1 MNRKLVAV
9 ALLFA
14 FQSSWTMT
22 LNEAIETALKKSPL
36 ILIEK
41 EKINQSIEE
50 KRVKKAKNLGSINVV
65 GSYTTYN
72 IPRTLAP
79 IVPPITPDLVT
90 SKDIATLGLKYDVML
105 FNGFS
110 DLRAIEIA
118 ELSKKI
124 SKTDFALSKEQLI
137 YNIKSI
143 YFKILTLK
151 KERVSALSYQKA
163 LETLQSKVEKE
174 YELGKKAK
182 LDLLKVASELEI
194 AKYNSLNIDN
204 SIKILKAKLASLI
217 GIEKIDS
224 VEDIYDEEK
233 VNFSVDPKNSL
244 IYKKALLDTQKSKK
258 GIAKAKA
265 LYYPKVAFN
274 AYYGDNFA
282 SGEQEELW
290 QAGVSINIPLYD
302 FGNRDAQF
310 QKAKIAHIISEHK
323 LKNSYL
329 KLQSD
334 IVDAKERIDSIS
346 AKIEALKKQLEFL
359 TKIEET
365 EKIKYQNG
373 VSDMYDLLLAISKKR
388 KAESDLIGATYE
400 LTMQRAY
407 LNYITVGQNM

>member
-14 FQSSWTMT
+14 FQNSWAMT
-22 LNEAIETALKKSPL
+22 LNEAIDTALKKSPL

-79 IVPPITPDLVT
+79 IVPPISPDIVT
-90 SKDIATLGLKYDVML
+90 SKEIGTLGLKYDVML

-110 DLRAIEIA
+110 DLRSIEIA

-124 SKTDFALSKEQLI
+124 TKTDFALSKEQLI

-151 KERVSALSYQKA
+151 KVRVSVLSYQKA
-163 LETLQSKVEKE
+163 LEALYANIEKE
-174 YELGKKAK
+174 YKLGKKAK
-182 LDLLKVASELEI
+182 LDLLKVASELEN
-194 AKYNSLNIDN
+194 AKYNSYNIES
-204 SIKILKAKLASLI
+204 SIKILKVKLASLI
-217 GIEKIDS
+217 GIEEIDS
-224 VEDIYDEEK
+224 VEDTYDEER
-233 VNFSVDPKNSL
+233 VSDTVDPKNSL
-244 IYKKALLDTQKSKK
+244 IYKKALLDRQKSKK
-258 GIAKAKA
+258 AIAKAKA

-282 SGEQEELW
+282 EGEKAELW

-302 FGNRDAQF
+302 FGNRSAQF
-310 QKAKIAHIISEHK
+310 QKAKIAHMISEHK
-323 LKNSYL
+323 LQNSYL
-329 KLQSD
+329 KLKSD
-334 IVDAKERIDSIS
+334 IADVKERIALAT

-365 EKIKYQNG
+365 ERIKYQNG
-373 VSDMYDLLLAISKKR
+373 VSDVYDLLLAISKKR
-388 KAESDLIGATYE
+388 KAESDLIGAVYD

-407 LNYITVGQNM
+407 LNYITVGEK

>member
-1 MNRKLVAV
+1 MNRKIVAV
-9 ALLFA
+9 ALLLA
-14 FQSSWTMT
+14 FQNSWAMT
-22 LNEAIETALKKSPL
+22 LNEAIDTALKKSPL

-41 EKINQSIEE
+41 EKINQSIQQM
-50 KRVKKAKNLGSINVV
+50 RVKKAKNLGSINVV

-79 IVPPITPDLVT
+79 IVPPISPDIVT
-90 SKDIATLGLKYDVML
+90 SKDIGTLGLRYDVML

-110 DLRAIEIA
+110 DLRSIEIA

-124 SKTDFALSKEQLI
+124 TKTDFALSKEQLI

-151 KERVSALSYQKA
+151 KVRVSVLSYQKA
-163 LETLQSKVEKE
+163 LEALYANIEKE
-174 YELGKKAK
+174 YKLGKKAK

-217 GIEKIDS
+217 GVEEIDS
-224 VEDIYDEEK
+224 VEDIYDEER
-233 VNFSVDPKNSL
+233 VSDTVEPKNSL

-265 LYYPKVAFN
+265 LYYPKVAFS

-310 QKAKIAHIISEHK
+310 QKAKIAHMISELK

-334 IVDAKERIDSIS
+334 IIDAKERIATATARI
-346 AKIEALKKQLEFL
+346 KALKKQLEFL

-373 VSDMYDLLLAISKKR
+373 VSDVYDLLLAISKR
-388 KAESDLIGATYE
+388 RIAESDLIGTTYD

-407 LNYITVGQNM
+407 LNYITVGEK

>member
-1 MNRKLVAV
+1 MSRKLI
-9 ALLFA
+9 ALAFLFS
-14 FQSSWTMT
+14 FQNSWAIT
-22 LNEAIETALKKSPL
+22 LNEAIDTALKKSPL

-41 EKINQSIEE
+41 GKIKQSIEE
-50 KRVKKAKNLGSINVV
+50 KRIKKAKNLGSINLV
-65 GSYTTYN
+65 GSYTIYN

-79 IVPPITPDLVT
+79 IVPPISPNVVT
-90 SKDIATLGLKYDVML
+90 SKNIGSLGLKYDVML

-110 DLRAIEIA
+110 DLRSIDIA

-163 LETLQSKVEKE
+163 LEALKSKVEQE

-182 LDLLKVASELEI
+182 LDLLKVASELEV
-194 AKYNSLNIDN
+194 AKYNSLNIKN

-217 GIEKIDS
+217 GVEKIDS

-233 VNFSVDPKNSL
+233 VSDTIDPKKSL

-258 GIAKAKA
+258 EIAKAKA
-265 LYYPKVAFN
+265 LYYPKVSFN
-274 AYYGDNFA
+274 AYYGSNFA

-290 QAGVSINIPLYD
+290 QVGVSINLPLYD

-310 QKAKIAHIISEHK
+310 QKAKIAHMISELK

-334 IVDAKERIDSIS
+334 IVDAKERIATAS
-346 AKIEALKKQLEFL
+346 AKIKALKKQLEFL

-373 VSDMYDLLLAISKKR
+373 VSDIYDLLLAISKR
-388 KAESDLIGATYE
+388 RIAESDLIGAMYD
-400 LTMQRAY
+400 LTMQKAY
-407 LNYITVGQNM
+407 LNLLVGEK

>member
-1 MNRKLVAV
+1 MNRKLVAL

-14 FQSSWTMT
+14 FQNSWAIT

-79 IVPPITPDLVT
+79 IVLPISPDIVT
-90 SKDIATLGLKYDVML
+90 SKEIGTLGLKYDVML

-110 DLRAIEIA
+110 DLRSIEIA

-163 LETLQSKVEKE
+163 LETLQSKVEQE

-217 GIEKIDS
+217 GVEEIDS
-224 VEDIYDEEK
+224 VEDIYDEER
-233 VNFSVDPKNSL
+233 VSDTVEPKNSL

-310 QKAKIAHIISEHK
+310 QKAKIAHMISEYK

-329 KLQSD
+329 KLKSD
-334 IVDAKERIDSIS
+334 IVDAKERIATAT
-346 AKIEALKKQLEFL
+346 AKIKALKKQLEFL

-373 VSDMYDLLLAISKKR
+373 VTDIYDLLLAISKKR
-388 KAESDLIGATYE
+388 KAESDLIGATYD

-407 LNYITVGQNM
+407 LNYITVGEK

>member
-1 MNRKLVAV
+1 MNRKLVAI
-9 ALLFA
+9 ALLFT
-14 FQSSWTMT
+14 FQNSWAIT
-22 LNEAIETALKKSPL
+22 LNEAIDTALKKSPL

-41 EKINQSIEE
+41 EKINQSIQQM
-50 KRVKKAKNLGSINVV
+50 RVKKAKNLGSINVV

-79 IVPPITPDLVT
+79 IVPPISPNIVT
-90 SKDIATLGLKYDVML
+90 SKNIGSLGLKYDVML

-110 DLRAIEIA
+110 DLRSIEIA

-124 SKTDFALSKEQLI
+124 SKTDFALGKEQLI

-163 LETLQSKVEKE
+163 LETLQSKVEQE

-194 AKYNSLNIDN
+194 AKYNSLNISN

-217 GIEKIDS
+217 GVEKIDS
-224 VEDIYDEEK
+224 VEDIYDEER
-233 VNFSVDPKNSL
+233 VSENVDPKNSL

-265 LYYPKVAFN
+265 LYYPKVALN
-274 AYYGDNFA
+274 AYYGGNFA

-310 QKAKIAHIISEHK
+310 QKAKIAHMISEHK

-329 KLQSD
+329 KLKSD
-334 IVDAKERIDSIS
+334 IVDAKERIATAS
-346 AKIEALKKQLEFL
+346 AKIKALKKELEFL

-373 VSDMYDLLLAISKKR
+373 VSDVYDLLLAISKR
-388 KAESDLIGATYE
+388 RIAESDLIGATYD

-407 LNYITVGQNM
+407 LNLLVGQNM